1 MAQIPDEVFD
11 SIGYTK
17 APFRLT
23 PSMIQHMLARHNKEL
38 GFKNENEAIRF
49 VRDVMTNF
57 DHVRLGNDG
66 ALVFSIENGRNRT
79 GKRAITILINSD
91 NGEFY
96 GLKTSGYEAI
106 KGLEKRPLLWERGAK
121 NESSSTDAASAS
133 VPTSKSSI
141 SGNSLAA
148 LHTKA
153 SVSKAKIR
161 INLQTAMAIIQ
172 L

>member
-1 MAQIPDEVFD
+1 
-11 SIGYTK
+11 
-17 APFRLT
+17 
-23 PSMIQHMLARHNKEL
+23 MIQHMLARHNKEL